1 MYYIL
6 VKGPRHPVNVYFSW
20 QYVTKWHGD
29 FNPLWNCLC
38 RQLWVYNLCR
48 AITIFVYIYNIQFI
62 DLQVGSP
69 NSAGT
74 FVFMNRNRKI
84 DTPPPPKKRMF
95 FSVTCKSNA
104 CFQNYRSSGLY
115 AKLFPKLSMGRVT
128 LIRRLP
134 SNLYLTVK
142 IIWKLL
148 KELLMQQM
156 EPCLTKSQ
164 VCTVGH

>member
-1 MYYIL
+1 M
-6 VKGPRHPVNVYFSW
+6 K
-20 QYVTKWHGD
+20 
-29 FNPLWNCLC
+29 
-38 RQLWVYNLCR
+38 
-48 AITIFVYIYNIQFI
+48 YNIQFI

-84 DTPPPPKKRMF
+84 DPPPTKKRMVF

-134 SNLYLTVK
+134 SNLYLTVI

-148 KELLMQQM
+148 KELIMQQM
-156 EPCLTKSQ
+156 EPCLTKSR
-164 VCTVGH
+164 TVRLAISMQHLSRKAIVDQISRGAGL